1 MCTDNFGNA
10 ACEEIPDDDAAIVA
24 AHRQQ
29 RAPAV
34 ERAGE
39 SHADTVQGAISL
51 LSTHTQYTQWKIEIA
66 DGEDGK
72 TAVDDCR
79 CTSLRKN
86 ILVLGPYLWIVLP
99 KWL

>member
-1 MCTDNFGNA
+1 MCTDNLGNA
-10 ACEEIPDDDAAIVA
+10 ARQEIPDDDAAVVA

-39 SHADTVQGAISL
+39 GHADAVQGAISL
-51 LSTHTQYTQWKIEIA
+51 LSTHTQWKIETA

-79 CTSLRKN
+79 CTSLGKN
-86 ILVLGPYLWIVLP
+86 ILVLGPHLWVVLP